1 MNTTPNT
8 LGIDFGTSNSAAGI
22 CVNGKPYLIEVEQ
35 GEQTLPTSVFFD
47 FDSRKTTFGTP
58 ANRALINGADGRY
71 MRSLKSVLGTSLM
84 HEPRRMMGETLT
96 FVDIIARFLKT
107 VKARAEDACHTE
119 FPYALSGRPVH
130 FHSNDAERD
139 VQALRDL
146 QSCYERAG
154 FRDVKFLNEPEA
166 AALAAGPLPEGST
179 NLIVDIGGG
188 TSDFTIF
195 RTTADQTD
203 IIASYGVR
211 IGGTNFDKSISFD
224 HVMPLMGRGSQIRK
238 ELGTE
243 RLTAPNA
250 IYQDLATWEK
260 IPFLYTADTRRSVD
274 QLIRFGVD
282 PTLFERLQTIL
293 SDELGHDLAFTVE
306 RAKIAANKADRDAV
320 PIDLGLIERALSTTL
335 SGENLSASLKDYATA
350 IGDTATE
357 TLRMANLST
366 DDIDTIIFVGG
377 SSLMSAVQSEL
388 TTRFPNADQK
398 HQAAFTGIVEGLAL
412 ATAQPFY
419 E

>member
-1 MNTTPNT
+1 MSEHPNI

-22 CVNGKPYLIEVEQ
+22 CVNGQPFIIELEA

-58 ANRALINGADGRY
+58 ANRALINGSDGRY

-96 FVDIIARFLKT
+96 FVDIIARFLRAVKT
-107 VKARAEDACHTE
+107 RAEATCHTE

-146 QSCYERAG
+146 RDCYDRAG
-154 FRDVKFLNEPEA
+154 FRDVDFLNEPEA

-188 TSDFTIF
+188 TSDFTVF
-195 RTTADQTD
+195 RTQGPRTEV
-203 IIASYGVR
+203 IASCGVR

-224 HVMPLMGRGSQIRK
+224 HVMPLMGRGTQIRK
-238 ELGTE
+238 ELGSE
-243 RLTAPNA
+243 LLTAPNA

-260 IPFLYTADTRRSVD
+260 IPFLYTTDIRRSVD

-282 PTLFERLQTIL
+282 PRLFERLQTIL
-293 SDELGHDLAFTVE
+293 SDELGHDLAFTIE

-320 PIDLGLIERALSTTL
+320 PIDLGLIEKGLLAHLSSDDLAT
-335 SGENLSASLKDYATA
+335 SLAAHATA

-357 TLRMANLST
+357 TLRMAQLSP
-366 DDIDTIIFVGG
+366 DAIDTIIFVGG

-388 TTRFPNADQK
+388 TTRFPNAAQK
-398 HQAAFTGIVEGLAL
+398 HQAAFTGIVEGLAR
-412 ATAQPFY
+412 ATAQTA
-419 E
+419 

>member
-1 MNTTPNT
+1 MQNTTNT

-22 CVNGKPYLIEVEQ
+22 CVNGKPFLIEVEP

-47 FDSRKTTFGTP
+47 FETRKTSFGTP
-58 ANRALINGADGRY
+58 ANRALINGSDGRY
-71 MRSLKSVLGTSLM
+71 MRSLKSVLGTALM

-107 VKARAEDACHTE
+107 LKQRAEETCHTE

-139 VQALRDL
+139 VQAHRDLRD
-146 QSCYERAG
+146 CYERAG
-154 FRDVKFLNEPEA
+154 FLDVQFLNEPEA
-166 AALAAGPLPEGST
+166 AALAAGPLPDNST

-188 TSDFTIF
+188 TSDFTVF
-195 RTTADQTD
+195 RAQGDQTE
-203 IIASYGVR
+203 IVASYGVR

-224 HVMPLMGRGSQIRK
+224 RIMPLMGRGTQIRK

-243 RLTAPNA
+243 LLTAPNA

-260 IPFLYTADTRRSVD
+260 IPFLYTADIRRNVD

-282 PTLFERLQTIL
+282 PRLFERLQIIL
-293 SDELGHDLAFTVE
+293 TDELGHDLAFTIE
-306 RAKIAANKADRDAV
+306 RAKIAANKADREAV
-320 PIDLGLIERALSTTL
+320 PIDLNLIERNLAASLNA
-335 SGENLSASLKDYATA
+335 ENLAASLAAHATA
-350 IGDTATE
+350 IGDAAIE
-357 TLRMANLST
+357 TLRMAKLNPSQ
-366 DDIDTIIFVGG
+366 IDTIVFVGG

-388 TTRFPNADQK
+388 TARFPTATQE
-398 HQAAFTGIVEGLAL
+398 HQSAFTGIAEGLAL
-412 ATAQPFY
+412 ASATAFSG
-419 E
+419 

>member
-1 MNTTPNT
+1 MTTAPNT

-22 CVNGKPYLIEVEQ
+22 CVNGKPFIIELEA

-47 FDSRKTTFGTP
+47 FDSRKTTYGTP
-58 ANRALINGADGRY
+58 ANRALINGSDGRY

-84 HEPRRMMGETLT
+84 HEPRRMMGETIT

-107 VKARAEDACHTE
+107 VKARAEATCHTE

-146 QSCYERAG
+146 RDCYERAG
-154 FRDVKFLNEPEA
+154 FLDVAFLNEPEA
-166 AALAAGPLPEGST
+166 AALAAGPLPDGST

-195 RTTADQTD
+195 KTHGDQTE
-203 IIASYGVR
+203 IIISYGVR

-224 HVMPLMGRGSQIRK
+224 HVMPLFGRGTQIRK

-243 RLTAPNA
+243 LLTAPNA

-274 QLIRFGVD
+274 QLIRVGVD

-293 SDELGHDLAFTVE
+293 SDELGHDLAFTIE

-320 PIDLGLIERALSTTL
+320 PIDLGLIERGLSATL
-335 SGENLSASLKDYATA
+335 DSENLAGSLFRHASEIGETA
-350 IGDTATE
+350 AE
-357 TLRMANLST
+357 TLRMAQLSA
-366 DDIDTIIFVGG
+366 DQIDTIIFVGG
-377 SSLMSAVQSEL
+377 SSLMSTVQTEL
-388 TTRFPNADQK
+388 TARFPNAAQK

-412 ATAQPFY
+412 ATALPFND
-419 E
+419 

>member
-1 MNTTPNT
+1 MQTPSNT

-22 CVNGKPYLIEVEQ
+22 CVNGQPFLIELEA
-35 GEQTLPTSVFFD
+35 GEQTLPTSVFLD

-58 ANRALINGADGRY
+58 ANRALINGNDGRY

-107 VKARAEDACHTE
+107 VKQRAEEICHTE

-146 QSCYERAG
+146 RDCYERAG
-154 FRDVKFLNEPEA
+154 FLDVAFLNEPEA

-188 TSDFTIF
+188 TSDFTVF
-195 RTTADQTD
+195 RTQGDHTD

-211 IGGTNFDKSISFD
+211 IGGTNFDKSISFN
-224 HVMPLMGRGSQIRK
+224 HVMPLMGRGTQIRK

-243 RLTAPNA
+243 LLTAPNA

-260 IPFLYTADTRRSVD
+260 IPFLYTVDTRRSVD

-282 PTLFERLQTIL
+282 PRLFERLQTIL

-306 RAKIAANKADRDAV
+306 RAKIAANKAERVAV
-320 PIDLGLIERALSTTL
+320 PIDLGLIERSLSTTL
-335 SGENLSASLKDYATA
+335 NAENLTSSLGSYATE
-350 IGDTATE
+350 IGNTATE
-357 TLRMANLST
+357 TLRMANLQIK
-366 DDIDTIIFVGG
+366 DIDTIIFVGG
-377 SSLMSAVQSEL
+377 SSLMSAVQAEL
-388 TTRFPNADQK
+388 TTRFPNAAQK

-412 ATAQPFY
+412 ATAQT
-419 E
+419 

>member
-1 MNTTPNT
+1 MQTPTNT

-22 CVNGKPYLIEVEQ
+22 CVNGQPFIIELEA

-47 FDSRKTTFGTP
+47 FDTRKTTFGTP
-58 ANRALINGADGRY
+58 ANRALINGSDGRY

-96 FVDIIARFLKT
+96 FVDIIARFLKS
-107 VKARAEDACHTE
+107 VKQRAEATCHTD

-146 QSCYERAG
+146 RDCYERAG
-154 FRDVKFLNEPEA
+154 FLDVAFLNEPEA
-166 AALAAGPLPEGST
+166 AALAAGPLPDNST

-188 TSDFTIF
+188 TSDFTVF
-195 RTTADQTD
+195 RTNGAETD

-224 HVMPLMGRGSQIRK
+224 HVMPLMGRGTQIRK

-243 RLTAPNA
+243 LLNAPNA

-260 IPFLYTADTRRSVD
+260 IPFLYTADMRRNVD
-274 QLIRFGVD
+274 QLIRVGVD
-282 PTLFERLQTIL
+282 PTLFERLKTIL
-293 SDELGHDLAFTVE
+293 TDELGHDLAFTIE

-320 PIDLGLIERALSTTL
+320 PIDLGLIER
-335 SGENLSASLKDYATA
+335 NLSAMLIGANLAASLSAHATE
-350 IGDTATE
+350 IGETAME
-357 TLRMANLST
+357 TLRMANVT
-366 DDIDTIIFVGG
+366 AEHIDTIIFVGG
-377 SSLMSAVQSEL
+377 SSLMSAVQTEI
-388 TTRFPNADQK
+388 TARFPNAAQK

-412 ATAQPFY
+412 ATAKTA
-419 E
+419 